1 MMVRMDGGYTFVVEA
16 LLVENVN
23 ILTIPVI
30 DSSHN
35 MNHLHLEVITRRS
48 RKDKIIMQTSL

>member
-16 LLVENVN
+16 LLVENVS
-23 ILTIPVI
+23 ILIMLVI
-30 DSSHN
+30 ELSQN

>member
-1 MMVRMDGGYTFVVEA
+1 MMVRMDDGYTFVVGA
-16 LLVENVN
+16 LLAENVS
-23 ILTIPVI
+23 ILIMLVI
-30 DSSHN
+30 ELSQN